1 MKKLC
6 GINTLNGNFCFY
18 AGCSLK
24 GDKKEHRVEVDDDE
38 AEHQLSLKSVRKIS
52 PIQH

>member
-1 MKKLC
+1 MR
-6 GINTLNGNFCFY
+6 IYFCFH

-24 GDKKEHRVEVDDDE
+24 GDKKEHRVEVDDDDE

-52 PIQH
+52 SIQHY